1 MSTSLWYDN
10 WHPLGPL
17 IAKFGPRIALDFGLP
32 KDATVSRILQN
43 SNWTFPITQ
52 TIELNEIRRTLPPLI
67 PSRLEEADHIR
78 WTLTRNGQFTIA
90 SLWDKLRTP
99 FPTVVWHKLVWFSAH
114 IPRSSFITW
123 LAIQNRLSTAD
134 RLVMFGMNLSPQCSF
149 CQESE
154 SHDHLF
160 FNCSFSQQVWC
171 TMLSKI
177 HVSWHSRSWHEWVTF
192 LSKVK
197 GKAFQAVVTML
208 VFTTTMYH
216 VWIER
221 NVRKFQASVTF
232 SVSYY
237 QALMVKATVGLL
249 ILLAIVSCGAA
260 SFAVFK
266 VYPTAALLF
275 NVQFSSESFLLLSSF
290 AVVQQFL
297 SAVWLLSSIYLASA
311 TASAT
316 STSKLLIRFD
326 CTKCNLFAIC
336 FVSLY

>member
-1 MSTSLWYDN
+1 MVHPYFLSVLGDGLSTSLWYDN

-17 IAKFGPRIALDFGLP
+17 IPKFGPRIALDSGLP

-52 TIELNEIRRTLPPLI
+52 TFELNEIRRTLPPLI

-78 WTLTRNGQFTIA
+78 WTLTPNGQFTVA

-99 FPTVVWHKLVWFSAH
+99 FPSVVWHKLVWFSAH
-114 IPRSSFITW
+114 IPKSSFITW

-160 FNCSFSQQVWC
+160 FNCTFSQQVWC
-171 TMLSKI
+171 TILSKI

-197 GKAFQAVVTML
+197 GKAFHAVVTKL
-208 VFTTTMYH
+208 VFTTTVYH
-216 VWIER
+216 VWMER
-221 NVRKFQASVTF
+221 NVRKFQAKPIQPSQTSRIQRFRVEGQASITSILSVV
-232 SVSYY
+232 SV
-237 QALMVKATVGLL
+237 V
-249 ILLAIVSCGAA
+249 LAVHA
-260 SFAVFK
+260 
-266 VYPTAALLF
+266 
-275 NVQFSSESFLLLSSF
+275 
-290 AVVQQFL
+290 VQQHH
-297 SAVWLLSSIYLASA
+297 
-311 TASAT
+311 
-316 STSKLLIRFD
+316 
-326 CTKCNLFAIC
+326 
-336 FVSLY
+336 SLY